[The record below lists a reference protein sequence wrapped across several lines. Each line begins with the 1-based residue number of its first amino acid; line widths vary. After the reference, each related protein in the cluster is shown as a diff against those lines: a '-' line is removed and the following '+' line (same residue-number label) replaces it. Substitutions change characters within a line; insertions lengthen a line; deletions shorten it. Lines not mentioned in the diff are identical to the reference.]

1 MLNSVVIVLALWE
14 QAKVDVGDGKRIIDG
29 M

>member
-14 QAKVDVGDGKRIIDG
+14 QAKGDVGDGKRTIDG